1 MTTVYIGLAA
11 FVYAAIVYAAIVC
24 GILRLFPFTD
34 LDDMDD
40 EGGLK

>member
-1 MTTVYIGLAA
+1 MTTIYIGLAA
-11 FVYAAIVYAAIVC
+11 FVYAAIVC

-40 EGGLK
+40 EGSLK

>member
-1 MTTVYIGLAA
+1 MTAIYIGLAA
-11 FVYAAIVYAAIVC
+11 FVYAAIVI

>member
-11 FVYAAIVYAAIVC
+11 FAYSAIVC

-34 LDDMDD
+34 YDDVDD
-40 EGGLK
+40 EGGFK